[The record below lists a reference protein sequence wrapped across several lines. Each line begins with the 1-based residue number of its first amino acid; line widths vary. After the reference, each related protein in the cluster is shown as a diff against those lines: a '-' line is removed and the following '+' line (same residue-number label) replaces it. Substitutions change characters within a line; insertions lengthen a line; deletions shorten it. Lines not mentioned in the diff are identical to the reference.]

1 MKLIASLEQQTVFDI
16 ALQQSGN
23 AEAVFDILIDNNT
36 LTLSSE
42 LTSGQQ
48 LVINHSTLDQS
59 IVNNYQANKTKP
71 GNGLALTI
79 QVLGT
84 ADGKAILTNTGKY
97 IKIKI
102 KK

>member
-1 MKLIASLEQQTVFDI
+1 MRQITALDQQTVFDI
-16 ALQQSGN
+16 ALQESGS
-23 AEAVFDILIDNNT
+23 AEAVFDILADNSS

-48 LVINHSTLDQS
+48 LIINQATVDQS
-59 IVNNYQANKTKP
+59 IVDNYTANSRKP
-71 GNGLALTI
+71 GNGIGMVI

-84 ADGKAILTNTGKY
+84 ADGKAILTSTGKY